1 MGQWS
6 NEGSLCA
13 YPPGD
18 RRLALAS
25 SIEEWEGNILHVAHA
40 LGYHRSHIYRLIYK
54 YRLWAVT
61 NRFRRQRLER
71 KARERRR
78 S

>member
-6 NEGSLCA
+6 NVGSLCA
-13 YPPGD
+13 YPPGE
-18 RRLALAS
+18 RKLALAT
-25 SIEEWEGNILHVAHA
+25 SIEECEGNLLNVAHD

-54 YRLWAVT
+54 YRLWEVT
-61 NRFRRQRLER
+61 KHFRVIRLER

>member
-13 YPPGD
+13 YPPGE
-18 RRLALAS
+18 RRLALAT
-25 SIEEWEGNILHVAHA
+25 SIEEHEGNLLELAHA

-54 YRLWAVT
+54 YRLWNVT
-61 NRFRRQRLER
+61 NKYRRIRINR
-71 KARERRR
+71 TRNRRN
-78 S
+78 

>member
-13 YPPGD
+13 YPPSE
-18 RRLALAS
+18 RRLALATS
-25 SIEEWEGNILHVAHA
+25 LEEHEGNLRHTAHA
-40 LGYHRSHIYRLIYK
+40 LGYHRSRIYQLVYQ
-54 YRLWAVT
+54 YRLWPVI
-61 NRFRRQRLER
+61 NRLRTKRLER